1 MTHRIIAWRLGLIVL
16 VFVVGSG
23 LFILAKGALQIS

>member
-1 MTHRIIAWRLGLIVL
+1 MSHRIIAWRLSLIVL

-23 LFILAKGALQIS
+23 LFYLVHDVLPVS